1 MLKNNKKKIKKI
13 CIISDCFIPKKS
25 SAAGMLY
32 NLSKGLIEK
41 NKEVICIFGSSK
53 SEKWKIDNNK
63 LKDYDLKKIQ
73 TITSDFL
80 EKFRYGSYYSRFIF
94 EILLSCSLSFKII
107 KHRNILLD
115 TDLVICYSPS
125 AFLWLPSL
133 LLKRLTKAPLYLILR
148 DIFPDW
154 LINLEIIKNKTVIY
168 FLNLITKPQLMIPD
182 VIGCESINDK
192 LALKKK
198 LKNKNIQTL
207 YNWPSLSHNIFKK
220 SKKSPFIKSYKSAQK
235 KHSNYIKSVYTGND
249 GVAQDFKRGIDFI
262 INYLSSDGNNHDL
275 ILNKFSPFENAEENF
290 VSNKDSFIVKNWG
303 MISGNLLDDI
313 YNLSDFGIV
322 SLNTKHRTNNLP
334 GKFISYIQHGL
345 PVLCFA
351 NKNNELSQIIL
362 KNNCGCVV
370 DLNDKQDYNF
380 KILRLFL
387 NKIRDKKNV
396 YHRNSLNL
404 FNRYFSLDN
413 AINNII
419 DHKY

>member
-1 MLKNNKKKIKKI
+1 MLKNNKKEIKKI

-53 SEKWKIDNNK
+53 TEKWKIDNNK

-73 TITSDFL
+73 TITSDLL
-80 EKFRYGSYYSRFIF
+80 EKLRYGSYYSRFIF
-94 EILLSCSLSFKII
+94 EIILSLSLSFKII

-115 TDLVICYSPS
+115 TDLIICYSPS

-154 LINLEIIKNKTVIY
+154 LINLEIIKNKIVIY
-168 FLNLITKPQLMIPD
+168 FLKLITKPQFVIPD

-207 YNWPSLSHNIFKK
+207 YNWPSLSHNKFKK
-220 SKKSPFIKSYKSAQK
+220 SKKSSFVKMYKSEQK
-235 KHSNYIKSVYTGND
+235 EYSNYIDSVYTGND
-249 GVAQDFKRGIDFI
+249 GVAQDFKRGIDFLK
-262 INYLSSDGNNHDL
+262 NYFNSDGNNNDL
-275 ILNKFSPFENAEENF
+275 ILNKFSPFENEKENF
-290 VSNKDSFIVKNWG
+290 ASNKDSFIVKNWG

-313 YNLSDFGIV
+313 YDLSDFGIV

-334 GKFISYIQHGL
+334 GKFISYVQHGL

-351 NKNNELSQIIL
+351 NKNNEVSQIIL
-362 KNNCGCVV
+362 RNNCGCVV
-370 DLNDKQDYNF
+370 DLNDKLEYNF
-380 KILRLFL
+380 EILKFFL
-387 NKIRDKKNV
+387 NKIKDKKNS
-396 YHRNSLNL
+396 YRRNSLNL
-404 FNRYFSLDN
+404 FNKFFSLEN
-413 AINNII
+413 AINKII
-419 DHKY
+419 DNKY